1 MLSCLDLES
10 LQADA
15 HKHIYGALALK
26 QGYEESRWPWRDT
39 KWLEELRNRNK
50 EIAARERMLRARTR
64 PVPLPPG

>member
-1 MLSCLDLES
+1 MTGSGITAGRCPQTYLW
-10 LQADA
+10 
-15 HKHIYGALALK
+15 ALALK

-39 KWLEELRNRNK
+39 KGLEELRNRNK